1 MINVKLNCSYLPVR
15 TCHRPTQYRNK
26 FTVGFSVTK
35 ELNSI
40 YNQLIIKFIIQL
52 LRLKCAA

>member
-1 MINVKLNCSYLPVR
+1 MKLKCSYLPVR